1 MIEPSEKQD
10 NGMVLQQ
17 LLAIDVIIHQHG
29 FLVPRY
35 SHRMTF
41 SHIKLHLPCL
51 GPRRGTLGGTQ
62 YRNTVRKNGKY
73 RNTASKIV

>member
-51 GPRRGTLGGTQ
+51 GPRI
-62 YRNTVRKNGKY
+62 
-73 RNTASKIV
+73 SKIVICQYHSAG

>member
-10 NGMVLQQ
+10 NEMVLQQ

-29 FLVPRY
+29 FLLPTHP
-35 SHRMTF
+35 HRMTF

-51 GPRRGTLGGTQ
+51 DPRC
-62 YRNTVRKNGKY
+62 
-73 RNTASKIV
+73 